1 MRAIAFLLLFTW
13 LFTASGTILEN
24 GQARLNPYPGQA
36 EIITL
41 DKKTWRNYKPSA
53 KEISYKGR
61 WDDKHISW
69 WSAPGFKL
77 AFTGAKLALSFGQYT
92 SQGVLVAYRLGGQDW
107 QFSNVTANATYQF
120 IGPTTTGLNLANAGD
135 AKSFELRAGVS
146 VAADAT
152 ISRIDEYPKMVE
164 IIGDSLSSGDFA
176 TYEGLSSWAY
186 DFAAGLGNVDY
197 SITAYPGI
205 CLHDQ
210 NCWGNPRGQAYQW
223 YRTSDTSW
231 RAHEIYGDN
240 PPKWNFAAQRPADL
254 VVINIGTNDNNPAN
268 NVSSTDYYNDYITL
282 VGNIHKIW
290 PKADIVLMSLW
301 GGFGASGDTYVQG
314 PLWVDEIKR
323 VYQHYEKQG
332 FIHYF
337 DTAGI
342 LQHND
347 IAPQWHP
354 TDVGHLKIA
363 AHLMQW
369 VKLKFGWEFGATG
382 PEMLLGYNPL
392 FTVFCRAASRVD
404 AAAPRIFFIR
414 VSLREKADQRS
425 VA

>member
-120 IGPTTTGLNLANAGD
+120 IGPTTTGLNLTNAGD
-135 AKSFELRAGVS
+135 AKSFELRVTNWAYGYLAGVS

-176 TYEGLSSWAY
+176 TYEGLSSWAPIRVS
-186 DFAAGLGNVDY
+186 ASTTRIAGETPVVRY
-197 SITAYPGI
+197 ARASIVVFPI
-205 CLHDQ
+205 DH
-210 NCWGNPRGQAYQW
+210 QAYQW

-382 PEMLLGYNPL
+382 PEVYHGTLYWN
-392 FTVFCRAASRVD
+392 
-404 AAAPRIFFIR
+404 
-414 VSLREKADQRS
+414 DQ
-425 VA
+425 ANY

>member
-120 IGPTTTGLNLANAGD
+120 IGPTTTGLNLTNAGD
-135 AKSFELRAGVS
+135 AKSFELRGRHLQTGPTDTCPRSVYRRNLLTMSTIQLAGVS

-176 TYEGLSSWAY
+176 TYEGLSSWAPIPVS
-186 DFAAGLGNVDY
+186 ASTTRIAGETPVVRY
-197 SITAYPGI
+197 ARASIVVFPTD
-205 CLHDQ
+205 H
-210 NCWGNPRGQAYQW
+210 QAYQW

-382 PEMLLGYNPL
+382 PEVHHGTLYWN
-392 FTVFCRAASRVD
+392 
-404 AAAPRIFFIR
+404 
-414 VSLREKADQRS
+414 DQ
-425 VA
+425 ANY

>member
-61 WDDKHISW
+61 
-69 WSAPGFKL
+69 
-77 AFTGAKLALSFGQYT
+77 
-92 SQGVLVAYRLGGQDW
+92 LGGQDW

-120 IGPTTTGLNLANAGD
+120 IGPTTTGLNLTNAGD

-186 DFAAGLGNVDY
+186 DFAAGLGNVEY

-382 PEMLLGYNPL
+382 PEVYHGTLYWN
-392 FTVFCRAASRVD
+392 
-404 AAAPRIFFIR
+404 
-414 VSLREKADQRS
+414 DQ
-425 VA
+425 ANY

>member
-1 MRAIAFLLLFTW
+1 MRALAFLLLFTW
-13 LFTASGTILEN
+13 LFGASATILEN
-24 GQARLNPYPGQA
+24 GQARLNPYPGQT
-36 EIITL
+36 EVITL
-41 DKKTWRNYKPSA
+41 DKKTWRTYKPGV

-61 WDDKHISW
+61 WDDK
-69 WSAPGFKL
+69 APGFKL
-77 AFTGAKLALSFGQYT
+77 AFTGERLALSFGQYT

-120 IGPTTTGLNLANAGD
+120 IGPTTTGLNLTKAGD
-135 AKSFELRAGVS
+135 IRTFELRDSRNLLTTRTIQLAGVS
-146 VAADAT
+146 VAADAK
-152 ISRIDEYPKMVE
+152 ISRVPEYPRMVE
-164 IIGDSLSSGDFA
+164 IIGDSLSSGDYA

-186 DFAAGLGNVDY
+186 DFAAGLGNVEY
-197 SITAYPGI
+197 SITVRSLPHLLHPILTNKAYPGI

-240 PPKWNFAAQRPADL
+240 PPRWNFAAQRPADL
-254 VVINIGTNDNNPAN
+254 VVINIGTNDNNPTN
-268 NVSSTDYYNDYITL
+268 NVSSIDYYNDYVNL

-290 PKADIVLMSLW
+290 PKANIVLMSLW

-314 PLWVDEIKR
+314 PIWVDEIKR

-337 DTAGI
+337 DTTGI

-354 TDVGHLKIA
+354 TDVGHIKIA

-382 PEMLLGYNPL
+382 PEVHHGTLYWN
-392 FTVFCRAASRVD
+392 
-404 AAAPRIFFIR
+404 
-414 VSLREKADQRS
+414 DQ
-425 VA
+425 ANY

>member
-135 AKSFELRAGVS
+135 AKSFELRVTNWAYGYVSPLPGVS

-176 TYEGLSSWAY
+176 TYEGLSSWAPIRVS
-186 DFAAGLGNVDY
+186 ASTTRIAGETPVVRPTNG
-197 SITAYPGI
+197 TAPLTRPGG
-205 CLHDQ
+205 HT
-210 NCWGNPRGQAYQW
+210 RSTA
-223 YRTSDTSW
+223 T
-231 RAHEIYGDN
+231 N

>member
-61 WDDKHISW
+61 
-69 WSAPGFKL
+69 
-77 AFTGAKLALSFGQYT
+77 
-92 SQGVLVAYRLGGQDW
+92 LGGQDW

-120 IGPTTTGLNLANAGD
+120 IGPTTTGLNLTNAGD

-164 IIGDSLSSGDFA
+164 IIGDSPIRVSAS
-176 TYEGLSSWAY
+176 TTRI
-186 DFAAGLGNVDY
+186 AGETPVVRY
-197 SITAYPGI
+197 ARASIVVFPTD
-205 CLHDQ
+205 H
-210 NCWGNPRGQAYQW
+210 QAYQW

-290 PKADIVLMSLW
+290 PKADIVLMVSLLGKLDMSLW

-382 PEMLLGYNPL
+382 PEVYHGTLYWN
-392 FTVFCRAASRVD
+392 
-404 AAAPRIFFIR
+404 
-414 VSLREKADQRS
+414 DQ
-425 VA
+425 ANY